1 MSEGDAETDGGRGK
15 TEVGKLNLLCDTL
28 RAWVSTNV
36 ASLSL
41 SSIFFFSTT
50 LSRCW
55 NFFNSLSRNGR
66 EFRVTRELSRNGIS
80 LSLLFP
86 P

>member
-41 SSIFFFSTT
+41 FHFFFQQHFRDVGTFSTP
-50 LSRCW
+50 
-55 NFFNSLSRNGR
+55 SLETAESF
-66 EFRVTRELSRNGIS
+66 E
-80 LSLLFP
+80 
-86 P
+86 